1 MERKQNFQWGK
12 LELGTCYYPEHW
24 DKSLWESDLDRML
37 AHGITTIRIAEF
49 AWSLVEPQ
57 EGQFTF
63 AFWDEFLDLAEAK
76 GMKVIFG
83 TPTATPPAW
92 LTDKYPE
99 VLNARRDGV
108 LYRHGMRRHY
118 NYNSKKY
125 QELAARVVEQL
136 GQHYGKRPC
145 IVGWQIDNEFN
156 CETQQ
161 FYSESDT
168 VAFRRF
174 LQEKYGTLEA
184 LNQAWGAVF
193 WDQTYTSWEQVYVP
207 RTTYGDGVNPNQ
219 QLDYIR
225 FVSQSATC
233 FCQMQCDILRKY
245 SKPGDFIT
253 TNGMF
258 GSLDNHRLVEDCLD
272 VYTYDSYPNF
282 AFAMGADPRHNTTLN
297 DRKWGKNL
305 MEVRSVCPHF
315 GIMEQQA
322 GAGGSSTRSAPAPK
336 PGQMMLWAMQS
347 IAHGADYVS
356 FFRWRTVTYGPEMY
370 WHGLLD
376 YDNRPNRKLAEL
388 QRLHAR
394 VEAIQEMAGAE
405 YIALLGLV
413 KDYDNV
419 FDAQLDAWHGDLA
432 NASEMELFV
441 ASQLAHTPMD
451 ALYLDHA
458 ALEDLQRYPVLFC
471 PHQEIL
477 TPQRAQLLEEYVRSG
492 GTLVLGARTGQK
504 DAQGHCVMAPMPGLL
519 SGLTQTQVREF
530 TFIGPADDSVP
541 MEWDGKQLDTG
552 IFNDVLETVGEDAQV
567 LARYGGQA
575 WYAGEPAL
583 VETKAGEGR
592 VLHFGGTF
600 TRETV
605 KALLEYLGVYE
616 AFGGL
621 AQVPPA
627 CEVALRR
634 KDGQDYLVVL
644 NYLKEPQ
651 EIVLQE
657 PMVDL
662 DTRCDVEGPVVLGSY
677 ETKVYRVKF

>member
-219 QLDYIR
+219 
-225 FVSQSATC
+225 
-233 FCQMQCDILRKY
+233 
-245 SKPGDFIT
+245 
-253 TNGMF
+253 
-258 GSLDNHRLVEDCLD
+258 
-272 VYTYDSYPNF
+272 
-282 AFAMGADPRHNTTLN
+282 
-297 DRKWGKNL
+297 
-305 MEVRSVCPHF
+305 
-315 GIMEQQA
+315 
-322 GAGGSSTRSAPAPK
+322 
-336 PGQMMLWAMQS
+336 
-347 IAHGADYVS
+347 
-356 FFRWRTVTYGPEMY
+356 
-370 WHGLLD
+370 
-376 YDNRPNRKLAEL
+376 
-388 QRLHAR
+388 
-394 VEAIQEMAGAE
+394 
-405 YIALLGLV
+405 
-413 KDYDNV
+413 
-419 FDAQLDAWHGDLA
+419 
-432 NASEMELFV
+432 
-441 ASQLAHTPMD
+441 
-451 ALYLDHA
+451 
-458 ALEDLQRYPVLFC
+458 
-471 PHQEIL
+471 
-477 TPQRAQLLEEYVRSG
+477 
-492 GTLVLGARTGQK
+492 
-504 DAQGHCVMAPMPGLL
+504 
-519 SGLTQTQVREF
+519 
-530 TFIGPADDSVP
+530 
-541 MEWDGKQLDTG
+541 
-552 IFNDVLETVGEDAQV
+552 
-567 LARYGGQA
+567 
-575 WYAGEPAL
+575 
-583 VETKAGEGR
+583 
-592 VLHFGGTF
+592 
-600 TRETV
+600 
-605 KALLEYLGVYE
+605 
-616 AFGGL
+616 
-621 AQVPPA
+621 
-627 CEVALRR
+627 
-634 KDGQDYLVVL
+634 
-644 NYLKEPQ
+644 
-651 EIVLQE
+651 
-657 PMVDL
+657 
-662 DTRCDVEGPVVLGSY
+662 
-677 ETKVYRVKF
+677 

>member
-207 RTTYGDGVNPNQ
+207 RTTYGDGVNPQ
-219 QLDYIR
+219 PAAGLHPLC
-225 FVSQSATC
+225 VP
-233 FCQMQCDILRKY
+233 K
-245 SKPGDFIT
+245 
-253 TNGMF
+253 
-258 GSLDNHRLVEDCLD
+258 
-272 VYTYDSYPNF
+272 
-282 AFAMGADPRHNTTLN
+282 RHPLLP
-297 DRKWGKNL
+297 DA
-305 MEVRSVCPHF
+305 VRHPAQV
-315 GIMEQQA
+315 QQA
-322 GAGGSSTRSAPAPK
+322 RGFHHHQRHVRQ
-336 PGQMMLWAMQS
+336 PGQPPPGGGLPGCLHLRQLPQLRLC
-347 IAHGADYVS
+347 HG
-356 FFRWRTVTYGPEMY
+356 R
-370 WHGLLD
+370 
-376 YDNRPNRKLAEL
+376 RPPAQHHPKR
-388 QRLHAR
+388 
-394 VEAIQEMAGAE
+394 QEVG
-405 YIALLGLV
+405 
-413 KDYDNV
+413 
-419 FDAQLDAWHGDLA
+419 
-432 NASEMELFV
+432 
-441 ASQLAHTPMD
+441 
-451 ALYLDHA
+451 
-458 ALEDLQRYPVLFC
+458 
-471 PHQEIL
+471 QE
-477 TPQRAQLLEEYVRSG
+477 P
-492 GTLVLGARTGQK
+492 
-504 DAQGHCVMAPMPGLL
+504 
-519 SGLTQTQVREF
+519 
-530 TFIGPADDSVP
+530 
-541 MEWDGKQLDTG
+541 DGS
-552 IFNDVLETVGEDAQV
+552 A
-567 LARYGGQA
+567 
-575 WYAGEPAL
+575 
-583 VETKAGEGR
+583 
-592 VLHFGGTF
+592 
-600 TRETV
+600 
-605 KALLEYLGVYE
+605 LGV
-616 AFGGL
+616 
-621 AQVPPA
+621 PPTS
-627 CEVALRR
+627 ALWSSRPARGAAPPGRPRR
-634 KDGQDYLVVL
+634 
-644 NYLKEPQ
+644 PS
-651 EIVLQE
+651 
-657 PMVDL
+657 PA
-662 DTRCDVEGPVVLGSY
+662 R
-677 ETKVYRVKF
+677 

>member
-1 MERKQNFQWGK
+1 
-12 LELGTCYYPEHW
+12 
-24 DKSLWESDLDRML
+24 
-37 AHGITTIRIAEF
+37 
-49 AWSLVEPQ
+49 
-57 EGQFTF
+57 
-63 AFWDEFLDLAEAK
+63 
-76 GMKVIFG
+76 
-83 TPTATPPAW
+83 
-92 LTDKYPE
+92 
-99 VLNARRDGV
+99 
-108 LYRHGMRRHY
+108 
-118 NYNSKKY
+118 
-125 QELAARVVEQL
+125 
-136 GQHYGKRPC
+136 
-145 IVGWQIDNEFN
+145 
-156 CETQQ
+156 
-161 FYSESDT
+161 
-168 VAFRRF
+168 
-174 LQEKYGTLEA
+174 
-184 LNQAWGAVF
+184 
-193 WDQTYTSWEQVYVP
+193 
-207 RTTYGDGVNPNQ
+207 
-219 QLDYIR
+219 
-225 FVSQSATC
+225 
-233 FCQMQCDILRKY
+233 
-245 SKPGDFIT
+245 
-253 TNGMF
+253 MF

-477 TPQRAQLLEEYVRSG
+477 TPQRAQFLQDTGTSPGDYDGIFTGDLGAVGSQLLYQCLEDNHVDVRS
-492 GTLVLGARTGQK
+492 VHQ
-504 DAQGHCVMAPMPGLL
+504 DCGLL
-519 SGLTQTQVREF
+519 LYDRQRQDVHAGGSGC
-530 TFIGPADDSVP
+530 GCSASVLCGHLLRR
-541 MEWDGKQLDTG
+541 MERGELRNILFCATG
-552 IFNDVLETVGEDAQV
+552 ALMSPTSSQQ
-567 LARYGGQA
+567 GQA
-575 WYAGEPAL
+575 IPG
-583 VETKAGEGR
+583 VCH
-592 VLHFGGTF
+592 V
-600 TRETV
+600 V
-605 KALLEYLGVYE
+605 QLL
-616 AFGGL
+616 A
-621 AQVPPA
+621 P
-627 CEVALRR
+627 
-634 KDGQDYLVVL
+634 
-644 NYLKEPQ
+644 
-651 EIVLQE
+651 
-657 PMVDL
+657 
-662 DTRCDVEGPVVLGSY
+662 
-677 ETKVYRVKF
+677 

>member
-1 MERKQNFQWGK
+1 
-12 LELGTCYYPEHW
+12 
-24 DKSLWESDLDRML
+24 
-37 AHGITTIRIAEF
+37 
-49 AWSLVEPQ
+49 
-57 EGQFTF
+57 
-63 AFWDEFLDLAEAK
+63 
-76 GMKVIFG
+76 
-83 TPTATPPAW
+83 
-92 LTDKYPE
+92 
-99 VLNARRDGV
+99 
-108 LYRHGMRRHY
+108 
-118 NYNSKKY
+118 
-125 QELAARVVEQL
+125 
-136 GQHYGKRPC
+136 
-145 IVGWQIDNEFN
+145 
-156 CETQQ
+156 
-161 FYSESDT
+161 
-168 VAFRRF
+168 
-174 LQEKYGTLEA
+174 
-184 LNQAWGAVF
+184 
-193 WDQTYTSWEQVYVP
+193 
-207 RTTYGDGVNPNQ
+207 
-219 QLDYIR
+219 
-225 FVSQSATC
+225 
-233 FCQMQCDILRKY
+233 
-245 SKPGDFIT
+245 
-253 TNGMF
+253 
-258 GSLDNHRLVEDCLD
+258 
-272 VYTYDSYPNF
+272 
-282 AFAMGADPRHNTTLN
+282 
-297 DRKWGKNL
+297 
-305 MEVRSVCPHF
+305 
-315 GIMEQQA
+315 
-322 GAGGSSTRSAPAPK
+322 
-336 PGQMMLWAMQS
+336 
-347 IAHGADYVS
+347 
-356 FFRWRTVTYGPEMY
+356 
-370 WHGLLD
+370 
-376 YDNRPNRKLAEL
+376 
-388 QRLHAR
+388 
-394 VEAIQEMAGAE
+394 
-405 YIALLGLV
+405 
-413 KDYDNV
+413 
-419 FDAQLDAWHGDLA
+419 
-432 NASEMELFV
+432 MELFV

-530 TFIGPADDSVP
+530 TFIGPADDPVP

>member
-168 VAFRRF
+168 VAFRQF

-225 FVSQSATC
+225 FVSQSATR
-233 FCQMQCDILRKY
+233 FCQMQCGILRKY
-245 SKPGDFIT
+245 SKPGTLSPPTACSAAWT
-253 TNGMF
+253 TTAWWRTAWT
-258 GSLDNHRLVEDCLD
+258 STPTTAIPTSPLP
-272 VYTYDSYPNF
+272 SAP
-282 AFAMGADPRHNTTLN
+282 DPRHNTTLN

-530 TFIGPADDSVP
+530 TFIGPADDPVP

>member
-168 VAFRRF
+168 VAFRKF

-225 FVSQSATC
+225 FVSQSATR

-297 DRKWGKNL
+297 DRK
-305 MEVRSVCPHF
+305 
-315 GIMEQQA
+315 
-322 GAGGSSTRSAPAPK
+322 
-336 PGQMMLWAMQS
+336 
-347 IAHGADYVS
+347 
-356 FFRWRTVTYGPEMY
+356 
-370 WHGLLD
+370 
-376 YDNRPNRKLAEL
+376 
-388 QRLHAR
+388 
-394 VEAIQEMAGAE
+394 
-405 YIALLGLV
+405 
-413 KDYDNV
+413 
-419 FDAQLDAWHGDLA
+419 
-432 NASEMELFV
+432 
-441 ASQLAHTPMD
+441 
-451 ALYLDHA
+451 
-458 ALEDLQRYPVLFC
+458 
-471 PHQEIL
+471 
-477 TPQRAQLLEEYVRSG
+477 
-492 GTLVLGARTGQK
+492 
-504 DAQGHCVMAPMPGLL
+504 
-519 SGLTQTQVREF
+519 
-530 TFIGPADDSVP
+530 
-541 MEWDGKQLDTG
+541 
-552 IFNDVLETVGEDAQV
+552 
-567 LARYGGQA
+567 
-575 WYAGEPAL
+575 
-583 VETKAGEGR
+583 
-592 VLHFGGTF
+592 
-600 TRETV
+600 
-605 KALLEYLGVYE
+605 
-616 AFGGL
+616 
-621 AQVPPA
+621 
-627 CEVALRR
+627 
-634 KDGQDYLVVL
+634 
-644 NYLKEPQ
+644 
-651 EIVLQE
+651 
-657 PMVDL
+657 
-662 DTRCDVEGPVVLGSY
+662 
-677 ETKVYRVKF
+677 

>member
-225 FVSQSATC
+225 FVSQSATR

-245 SKPGDFIT
+245 RKPGDFIT

-297 DRKWGKNL
+297 DRKWGQEPDGSAL
-305 MEVRSVCPHF
+305 GVPPLRHYGAAGRRGGQLHPVGP
-315 GIMEQQA
+315 GAQA
-322 GAGGSSTRSAPAPK
+322 RPDDAVGHAEHRPRRGLCQFLPVAHRHLR
-336 PGQMMLWAMQS
+336 PG
-347 IAHGADYVS
+347 D
-356 FFRWRTVTYGPEMY
+356 
-370 WHGLLD
+370 
-376 YDNRPNRKLAEL
+376 
-388 QRLHAR
+388 
-394 VEAIQEMAGAE
+394 
-405 YIALLGLV
+405 
-413 KDYDNV
+413 
-419 FDAQLDAWHGDLA
+419 
-432 NASEMELFV
+432 
-441 ASQLAHTPMD
+441 
-451 ALYLDHA
+451 
-458 ALEDLQRYPVLFC
+458 
-471 PHQEIL
+471 
-477 TPQRAQLLEEYVRSG
+477 
-492 GTLVLGARTGQK
+492 
-504 DAQGHCVMAPMPGLL
+504 
-519 SGLTQTQVREF
+519 
-530 TFIGPADDSVP
+530 
-541 MEWDGKQLDTG
+541 
-552 IFNDVLETVGEDAQV
+552 V
-567 LARYGGQA
+567 LARP
-575 WYAGEPAL
+575 AGL
-583 VETKAGEGR
+583 
-592 VLHFGGTF
+592 
-600 TRETV
+600 
-605 KALLEYLGVYE
+605 
-616 AFGGL
+616 
-621 AQVPPA
+621 
-627 CEVALRR
+627 
-634 KDGQDYLVVL
+634 
-644 NYLKEPQ
+644 
-651 EIVLQE
+651 
-657 PMVDL
+657 
-662 DTRCDVEGPVVLGSY
+662 
-677 ETKVYRVKF
+677 

>member
-1 MERKQNFQWGK
+1 
-12 LELGTCYYPEHW
+12 
-24 DKSLWESDLDRML
+24 
-37 AHGITTIRIAEF
+37 
-49 AWSLVEPQ
+49 
-57 EGQFTF
+57 
-63 AFWDEFLDLAEAK
+63 
-76 GMKVIFG
+76 
-83 TPTATPPAW
+83 
-92 LTDKYPE
+92 
-99 VLNARRDGV
+99 
-108 LYRHGMRRHY
+108 MRRHY

-168 VAFRRF
+168 VAFRQF

-225 FVSQSATC
+225 FVSQSATR

-245 SKPGDFIT
+245 RKPGDFIT

-492 GTLVLGARTGQK
+492 GTLVLGARIGQK

-530 TFIGPADDSVP
+530 TFIGPADDPVP
-541 MEWDGKQLDTG
+541 MEWGRQAAGYGHLQRRAGDCGGGRPGAGPLWRPSLVRRGARPCGDKGRGGPGAPLWGHLHPGDG
-552 IFNDVLETVGEDAQV
+552 ESP
-567 LARYGGQA
+567 
-575 WYAGEPAL
+575 AGVP
-583 VETKAGEGR
+583 GR
-592 VLHFGGTF
+592 VRGLRRPGPGAPSLRGGPAPQG
-600 TRETV
+600 RPGLPGG
-605 KALLEYLGVYE
+605 AQLLEG
-616 AFGGL
+616 APGNCPARAHGG
-621 AQVPPA
+621 PGHP
-627 CEVALRR
+627 LRR
-634 KDGQDYLVVL
+634 G
-644 NYLKEPQ
+644 
-651 EIVLQE
+651 
-657 PMVDL
+657 
-662 DTRCDVEGPVVLGSY
+662 GPGGPWQL
-677 ETKVYRVKF
+677 

>member
-1 MERKQNFQWGK
+1 
-12 LELGTCYYPEHW
+12 
-24 DKSLWESDLDRML
+24 
-37 AHGITTIRIAEF
+37 
-49 AWSLVEPQ
+49 
-57 EGQFTF
+57 
-63 AFWDEFLDLAEAK
+63 
-76 GMKVIFG
+76 MKVIFG

-168 VAFRRF
+168 VAFRQF

-233 FCQMQCDILRKY
+233 FCRMQCDILRKY

-471 PHQEIL
+471 PRQEIL
-477 TPQRAQLLEEYVRSG
+477 TPQRAQLLEEYVRSRRNAGAG
-492 GTLVLGARTGQK
+492 GPHRPERCPGPLRHGAHARAALRPDPDPGAGVHLHRPGRRPRPHGVGRQAAGYGHLQRRAGDCGGGRPGAGPLWRPSLVRRGARPCGDK
-504 DAQGHCVMAPMPGLL
+504 GRGGPGAPLWGHLHPGDGESPAGVPGRVRGLRRPGPGAPRLRGGPAPQGRPGLP
-519 SGLTQTQVREF
+519 G
-530 TFIGPADDSVP
+530 G
-541 MEWDGKQLDTG
+541 
-552 IFNDVLETVGEDAQV
+552 AQ
-567 LARYGGQA
+567 
-575 WYAGEPAL
+575 
-583 VETKAGEGR
+583 
-592 VLHFGGTF
+592 
-600 TRETV
+600 
-605 KALLEYLGVYE
+605 LLEG
-616 AFGGL
+616 APGDCPARAHGG
-621 AQVPPA
+621 PGHP
-627 CEVALRR
+627 LRR
-634 KDGQDYLVVL
+634 G
-644 NYLKEPQ
+644 
-651 EIVLQE
+651 
-657 PMVDL
+657 
-662 DTRCDVEGPVVLGSY
+662 GPGGPWQL
-677 ETKVYRVKF
+677 

>member
-225 FVSQSATC
+225 FVSQSATR

-405 YIALLGLV
+405 YIALL
-413 KDYDNV
+413 
-419 FDAQLDAWHGDLA
+419 
-432 NASEMELFV
+432 
-441 ASQLAHTPMD
+441 
-451 ALYLDHA
+451 
-458 ALEDLQRYPVLFC
+458 
-471 PHQEIL
+471 
-477 TPQRAQLLEEYVRSG
+477 
-492 GTLVLGARTGQK
+492 
-504 DAQGHCVMAPMPGLL
+504 
-519 SGLTQTQVREF
+519 
-530 TFIGPADDSVP
+530 
-541 MEWDGKQLDTG
+541 
-552 IFNDVLETVGEDAQV
+552 
-567 LARYGGQA
+567 
-575 WYAGEPAL
+575 
-583 VETKAGEGR
+583 
-592 VLHFGGTF
+592 
-600 TRETV
+600 
-605 KALLEYLGVYE
+605 EYLGVYE

-662 DTRCDVEGPVVLGSY
+662 DTRCDVEGLVVLGSY

>member
-168 VAFRRF
+168 VAFRQF

-233 FCQMQCDILRKY
+233 FCRMQCDILRKY

-504 DAQGHCVMAPMPGLL
+504 DAQGHCVMVPMPGLL
-519 SGLTQTQVREF
+519 SGLTNPGAGVHLHRPGRRPRPHGVGRQAAGYGHLQRRAGDCGGGRPGAGPLWRPSLVRRRARPRGDKGRGGPGAPLWGHLHPGDGESPAGVPGRVRGLRRPGPGAPRLRG
-530 TFIGPADDSVP
+530 GPAP
-541 MEWDGKQLDTG
+541 QGRPGLPG
-552 IFNDVLETVGEDAQV
+552 GAQ
-567 LARYGGQA
+567 
-575 WYAGEPAL
+575 
-583 VETKAGEGR
+583 
-592 VLHFGGTF
+592 
-600 TRETV
+600 
-605 KALLEYLGVYE
+605 LLEG
-616 AFGGL
+616 APGDCPARAHGG
-621 AQVPPA
+621 PGHP
-627 CEVALRR
+627 LRR
-634 KDGQDYLVVL
+634 
-644 NYLKEPQ
+644 
-651 EIVLQE
+651 
-657 PMVDL
+657 
-662 DTRCDVEGPVVLGSY
+662 RGPGGPWQL
-677 ETKVYRVKF
+677 